1 MHEDD
6 KGIRN
11 FNHLSQK
18 ANLKHIIF
26 SEPILS
32 LFILSLLYP
41 CISLKLFIFF
51 PLFPWPR
58 ISRAYTCDISWNY
71 GWKLCEKKEVMLDEK
86 MGKVA
91 KGEKEQKKNKKKKGT
106 KKKRRTKL
114 PKEKKREK
122 EKNKKR
128 KKKRKKERKEIE
140 KSLKSKE
147 AKHWCLKIEN

>member
-11 FNHLSQK
+11 FNYLSQK

-26 SEPILS
+26 SEPLLS

-41 CISLKLFIFF
+41 CISLKLFICF

-71 GWKLCEKKEVMLDEK
+71 GWKLCEKKEEVMLDEK

-91 KGEKEQKKNKKKKGT
+91 KGEKEQKK
-106 KKKRRTKL
+106 
-114 PKEKKREK
+114 
-122 EKNKKR
+122 KNKKR
-128 KKKRKKERKEIE
+128 KKKKKERKKRNRKELEIE
-140 KSLKSKE
+140 RS
-147 AKHWCLKIEN
+147 

>member
-91 KGEKEQKKNKKKKGT
+91 KGEKEQKKNKKKK
-106 KKKRRTKL
+106 
-114 PKEKKREK
+114 EK